1 MKAEHIERL
10 GHAIDSLT
18 KAAELL
24 EASAKGRGNPI
35 IQRRMV
41 EELGSVILFLQ
52 ELENES

>member
-35 IQRRMV
+35 VQRRMA